1 MLRAL
6 ANDKLSITGVA
17 IFGHASALLSYRDT
31 KLRCAV
37 ASTTTRQNEIIQFMH
52 CRSTMPLFSYSRT
65 RMKRAVVNAAAKR
78 VAQPDAPHILSAE
91 YVFWITSF
99 YATAFAMVHIT
110 AHSPRSLPTR
120 RGQDITQ
127 VAATNG
133 PGRARQEDRQI
144 SASLFS
150 KWIPNLLS
158 LRRAQETKNHNR
170 VSDQARIAA
179 FASRE
184 NV

>member
-78 VAQPDAPHILSAE
+78 VAQPNAPHILSAE

-99 YATAFAMVHIT
+99 YATAFALVHIT

-120 RGQDITQ
+120 RGQDHHSGCSNKMDLGARGKRIDRSRHPFFR
-127 VAATNG
+127 NG
-133 PGRARQEDRQI
+133 SPTFFPCDV
-144 SASLFS
+144 
-150 KWIPNLLS
+150 
-158 LRRAQETKNHNR
+158 LRRQKITTE
-170 VSDQARIAA
+170 
-179 FASRE
+179 
-184 NV
+184 

>member
-120 RGQDITQ
+120 RGQDHHSGCSNKWTWAREARGSTDLGIPFFEMDPQ
-127 VAATNG
+127 PSFLATCSG
-133 PGRARQEDRQI
+133 DKKSQQSE
-144 SASLFS
+144 
-150 KWIPNLLS
+150 
-158 LRRAQETKNHNR
+158 
-170 VSDQARIAA
+170 
-179 FASRE
+179 
-184 NV
+184 